1 MATLGEF
8 RVDKWSMTIRLLLLS
23 YVLTLIGSST
33 FLLSGNDLS
42 EQKKKIDPWKDLTCN
57 SVLFCFHSLQ
67 KIGARGDSKSNRS
80 KKRQCKKRHKIHHN
94 VMFYSLSMN
103 IFLDHIPSEQ
113 REGG

>member
-1 MATLGEF
+1 MDTLGEF
-8 RVDKWSMTIRLLLLS
+8 RVDQWSMTIRLLLLS
-23 YVLTLIGSST
+23 YVLTLIGSIT

-67 KIGARGDSKSNRS
+67 KIGARGDSKRNRS